1 MCVYTRERVCV
12 YVCVCGG
19 ACLAH
24 SLRGT
29 VGGTGPVLFGPVG
42 RLVFE
47 VVTQFIA
54 VVTDPRSSPF
64 PLINTHTQTDRAPK
78 SPSNSIISVE
88 RAKQP
93 PQIRYSKVCACV
105 CIHVGGHLEQ
115 KRRCYLDWDVIL
127 MEDSL
132 GNLLKYCTVHSAEEK
147 CQAMW
152 VLKVKPQRNQKPS
165 VWASVWK

>member
-1 MCVYTRERVCV
+1 MCVCLVCLCVFLFDSYRGRIVCVFESERVCV

-64 PLINTHTQTDRAPK
+64 PLINTHTQSDRAPK

-115 KRRCYLDWDVIL
+115 KRRCYLD
-127 MEDSL
+127 
-132 GNLLKYCTVHSAEEK
+132 
-147 CQAMW
+147 
-152 VLKVKPQRNQKPS
+152 
-165 VWASVWK
+165 